1 MDEPCSALDPIS
13 TLAIE
18 DLIGELKQDYT
29 IVIVTHNMQ
38 QAARVSDQ
46 TAFFNLAGVGQ
57 PGKLIEMDATE
68 KIFSNPNQKA
78 TEDYISGRFG

>member
-1 MDEPCSALDPIS
+1 
-13 TLAIE
+13 
-18 DLIGELKQDYT
+18 
-29 IVIVTHNMQ
+29 MQ

-46 TAFFNLAGVGQ
+46 TAFFNLAGIGQ
-57 PGKLIEMDATE
+57 PGRLIEVDDTE